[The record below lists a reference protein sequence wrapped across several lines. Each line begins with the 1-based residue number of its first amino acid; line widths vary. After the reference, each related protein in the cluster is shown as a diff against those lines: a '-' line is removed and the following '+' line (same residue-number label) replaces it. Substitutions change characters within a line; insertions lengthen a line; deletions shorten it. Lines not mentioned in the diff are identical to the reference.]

1 MVRSAHSAGGCKSL
15 QIFAVDPIQNPGVL
29 NAQQRGAICKGG
41 ANYGQGG
48 SVEEAKG
55 LLPCCGQSCWQYLRR
70 GQSLRWSPHSDS
82 MLPCLQSVRRTKL
95 QTHDQR

>member
-48 SVEEAKG
+48 AWRRLKGCCRAVANHVGNIFDEAKLTLESPFG
-55 LLPCCGQSCWQYLRR
+55 LDAAVLAVSQAHKAAS
-70 GQSLRWSPHSDS
+70 
-82 MLPCLQSVRRTKL
+82 T
-95 QTHDQR
+95 